1 MINYDDFISEKAAQ
15 IKPSGIRKFFDIV
28 ADLKGAISLGVGE
41 PDFLTPWNIR
51 ESAVKSIKDGDTQYT
66 SNSGLLRLR
75 EAISQYLNRRYGLE
89 YSANDEIIV
98 TIGASEAIDISLRA
112 LVNPGDEILIPMP
125 SYVSYSP
132 CVTLCGGEAV
142 GIECFVEDEFRVTPE
157 NLKKVIT
164 KKTKAIILPY
174 PNNPTGGIMGRE
186 DLEKIAQIVIENNLI
201 VISDEI
207 YSELTYDAKHCSI
220 ASIEGMRE
228 RTIVINGFSKAF
240 AMTGWRVG
248 YLACPKELINA
259 MLKIHQYIIMCAPTM
274 SQYAACTALE
284 SGLEDDFQTV
294 KEMHDEYDKRRRL
307 VVKSLNDM
315 GLKCYMP
322 KGAFYVFP
330 QVSSIGM
337 DGDEFAGELLK
348 SKKIAV
354 VPGSAFGDCGKD
366 FVRISY
372 AYSIKSL
379 RLALDKIAQFV
390 DEVKASKK
398 LADK

>member
-164 KKTKAIILPY
+164 DKTKAIILPY

-207 YSELTYDAKHCSI
+207 YSELTYDAIHCSI

-284 SGLEDDFQTV
+284 SGFEDDFQTV

-390 DEVKASKK
+390 EEVKASKK
-398 LADK
+398 LADR

>member
-66 SNSGLLRLR
+66 SNSGLMRLR

-164 KKTKAIILPY
+164 DKTKAIILPY

-186 DLEKIAQIVIENNLI
+186 DLEKIAQIIIDNNLI

-284 SGLEDDFQTV
+284 SGFEDDFQTV

-379 RLALDKIAQFV
+379 RLALDKITQFV
-390 DEVKASKK
+390 EEVKASKK

>member
-66 SNSGLLRLR
+66 SNSGLMRLR

-142 GIECFVEDEFRVTPE
+142 GIECFVEDEFCVTPE

-164 KKTKAIILPY
+164 DKTKAIILPY

-186 DLEKIAQIVIENNLI
+186 DLEKIAHIIIDNNLI

-284 SGLEDDFQTV
+284 SGFEDDFQTV

-337 DGDEFAGELLK
+337 DGDEFANELLK

-390 DEVKASKK
+390 EEVKASKK
-398 LADK
+398 LADR

>member
-66 SNSGLLRLR
+66 SNSGLMRLR
-75 EAISQYLNRRYGLE
+75 EAISQYLNKRYGLE
-89 YSANDEIIV
+89 YRANDEIIV

-142 GIECFVEDEFRVTPE
+142 GIECYVEDEFRVTPE

-164 KKTKAIILPY
+164 NKTKAIILPY

-284 SGLEDDFQTV
+284 SGFEDDFQTV

-390 DEVKASKK
+390 EEVKASKK

>member
-66 SNSGLLRLR
+66 SNSGLMRLR
-75 EAISQYLNRRYGLE
+75 EAISQYLNKRYGLE
-89 YSANDEIIV
+89 YRANDEIIV

-142 GIECFVEDEFRVTPE
+142 GIECYVEDEFRVTPE

-164 KKTKAIILPY
+164 DKTKAIILPY

-284 SGLEDDFQTV
+284 SGFEDDFQTV

-390 DEVKASKK
+390 EEVKASKK

>member
-66 SNSGLLRLR
+66 SNSGLMRLR

-164 KKTKAIILPY
+164 DKTKAIILPY

-186 DLEKIAQIVIENNLI
+186 DLEKIAQIIIDNNLI

-284 SGLEDDFQTV
+284 SGFEDDFQTV

-337 DGDEFAGELLK
+337 DGDKFAGELLK

-390 DEVKASKK
+390 EEVKASKK

>member
-66 SNSGLLRLR
+66 SNSGLMRLR

-164 KKTKAIILPY
+164 DKTKAIILPY

-186 DLEKIAQIVIENNLI
+186 DLEKIAQIIIDNNLI

-284 SGLEDDFQTV
+284 SGFEDDFQTV

-354 VPGSAFGDCGKD
+354 VPGSAFGDCGRD

-390 DEVKASKK
+390 EEVKASKK

>member
-66 SNSGLLRLR
+66 SNSGLMRLR

-164 KKTKAIILPY
+164 DKTKAIILPY

-186 DLEKIAQIVIENNLI
+186 DLEKIAQIIIDNNLI

-284 SGLEDDFQTV
+284 SGFEDDFQTV

-348 SKKIAV
+348 SKRIAV
-354 VPGSAFGDCGKD
+354 VPGSAFGDCGRD

-390 DEVKASKK
+390 EEVKASKK